1 MRRILCL
8 ILLGLLTAC
17 AAPKFTVDDGRVVD
31 EVLLG
36 HIRSYGSGEQALRP
50 AIVRTAALKDPACDT
65 QFELPF
71 SVASSDE
78 WSEND
83 RVAWVRGLGVDE
95 RLTVVATSPGS
106 GLKLQDRLVEID
118 GYHNRSAEEMLLKL
132 AARRDAGEPF
142 EVKLATGKKV
152 PIRPFKVCRGY
163 TRLAPPNSP
172 ATQDYHWLLSVHPLE
187 IPLANLD
194 DDEALWMVLW
204 TQGVSEEGGARMKT
218 YHYGTK
224 IAGSLYTL
232 FTVASGLKGAAM
244 AADAAIAVAQ
254 QTAATVASDVLKRQL
269 IDQATAF
276 AAARLRNEVLGS
288 ARKLTQQQVMG
299 ALQVAAV
306 NRGALSGVAW
316 VASTVFEEADA
327 WAYTRME
334 QLNANPLAG
343 FNLHQKLI
351 ERGLASNSMV
361 FDTDRLTALNK
372 LAEDKGRGEDVV
384 AILQGIRPEEIQVAM
399 ADMPLASA
407 PTGFSYDDTR
417 DPADATQPFANGLV
431 DGLLTMSVASKSPL

>member
-1 MRRILCL
+1 MRWILCL
-8 ILLGLLTAC
+8 ICLGLLTAC
-17 AAPKFTVDDGRVVD
+17 AAPKFTVDDGRAVD
-31 EVLLG
+31 ETLLG
-36 HIRSYGSGEQALRP
+36 HIRSYGTGEQALRP

-106 GLKLQDRLVEID
+106 GLKLQDKVVEID
-118 GYHNRSAEEMLLKL
+118 GYHSSSAEEMLLKL
-132 AARRDAGEPF
+132 AARRDAGAAF
-142 EVKLATGKKV
+142 EVKLANGKKV
-152 PIRPFKVCRGY
+152 AIQPFKVCRGY
-163 TRLAPPNSP
+163 PRLAPPNSP

-276 AAARLRNEVLGS
+276 AAARVRNEVLGA

-299 ALQVAAV
+299 AMQVAAV

-361 FDTDRLTALNK
+361 FDTERLTALNK
-372 LAEDKGRGEDVV
+372 LAEGKGRGEDVV
-384 AILQGIRPEEIQVAM
+384 AILQGIRPEELQLAM
-399 ADMPLASA
+399 AEMPLASA
-407 PTGFSYDDTR
+407 PTGFSYDDAR
-417 DPADATQPFANGLV
+417 DQADAMQPFANGLV
-431 DGLLTMSVASKSPL
+431 DGLLTMPVASKSSL